1 MKKEIKYDPED
12 IESLLMHKEFS
23 ELYPEEREFVLRH
36 IESPSEYASLR
47 KTLHEVI
54 DAGKR
59 DQWLEPEPE
68 IRENLMA
75 QFVKEERKG
84 FSVWLNSLFAAPQLS
99 WYRRPAFQIAFGGFA
114 VLMVA
119 GILYWNRPQT
129 EETLIAENTTKQ
141 EEIIESPSSQNA
153 NEPKSADEQL
163 IAENLNAPVP
173 AGTPPA
179 PVVAQIQFTEIEVN
193 EEVSQDVPMNEN
205 SMAES
210 DASFTQSGEVIDEPV
225 PTSTSK
231 PESAVEIGTVTI
243 SSSKVESK
251 SNKSTRLE
259 EKEKVASSAEVMGK
273 DKYEDESSDK
283 NKQFSNSVSIAQMPD
298 LLSILYTA
306 P

>member
-1 MKKEIKYDPED
+1 MKREMKYDPED

-54 DAGKR
+54 DAGKG

-75 QFVKEERKG
+75 QFAKEERKG
-84 FSVWLNSLFAAPQLS
+84 FSVWLNSLFAAPQVT
-99 WYRRPAFQIAFGGFA
+99 WYRRSAVQFAFGSLA
-114 VLMVA
+114 ILLVA
-119 GILYWNRPQT
+119 GILYWNRPQK
-129 EETLIAENTTKQ
+129 ESVLIAENNSTK
-141 EEIIESPSSQNA
+141 EEIIESPSSRNA
-153 NEPKSADEQL
+153 NEPQSTDEKL

-179 PVVAQIQFTEIEVN
+179 PVVAQIQFTEIEITDNVS
-193 EEVSQDVPMNEN
+193 EEVSVNEN
-205 SMAES
+205 TSPN
-210 DASFTQSGEVIDEPV
+210 DASFSQIGEVISEPT
-225 PTSTSK
+225 PTTTSK
-231 PESAVEIGTVTI
+231 PESVVELSTVTT
-243 SSSKVESK
+243 SSSKVEAK
-251 SNKSTRLE
+251 SNKSILIE
-259 EKEKVASSAEVMGK
+259 EKEKVPSRVDIMSK
-273 DKYEDESSDK
+273 DKFEDESSDE
-283 NKQFSNSVSIAQMPD
+283 NKQFNNSVSIAQMPD